1 MNIAACI
8 WKRSQTQPEAELYQS
23 RYHTNF
29 RLKSNEPF
37 TIRGRRARKM
47 ILVWADAMN
56 KEAGRRD
63 RKIFSKVRVK
73 SKLSR
78 HPYTAGPKVSSF
90 RHPKKAIIGD

>member
-1 MNIAACI
+1 MNVTACI
-8 WKRSQTQPEAELYQS
+8 LKRNQTQPEAELYRS
-23 RYHTNF
+23 KYHTSF
-29 RLKSNEPF
+29 RFQSNEPF

-47 ILVWADAMN
+47 ILVWPDTMN

-63 RKIFSKVRVK
+63 RKIFSKVSVK

-90 RHPKKAIIGD
+90 RHSKKAIIDD